1 MTVTDTTYDALDI
14 GRLPNPSIAPDPNM
28 TAEDVLE
35 AARGLIPLLR
45 EHAADTDENR
55 RIPGV
60 VFRAVQEAGLLHIL
74 KPKRYGGLEL
84 SEHDH
89 ARVAMTLAQG
99 CASTA
104 WVFSILSS
112 DNMAVLAYP
121 EQVQEEI
128 WGDDTYRTLAGNTN
142 LNVKAEVERVDGGY
156 LLTGRW
162 GFCSGSD
169 FSEWLIFNAPV
180 GEDKEG
186 HMFLVPREEAVT
198 VDDWTPTGL
207 RGTGSRTMSVER
219 VFVPEHRAQVTK
231 DTVFKLQERRELH
244 PTFDALYAPWP
255 SHGRFPFAAV
265 GVGAAL
271 GAVDEFARTG
281 AGNTRVANALG
292 GEVRLIDQDYVA
304 TEFTD
309 AAGDAD
315 LAKNLVEMRS
325 LTSARRSARHD
336 VPDERELATEQR
348 DNALAIRAALRSV
361 QRIHSLT
368 GAKAGFP
375 SHPAS
380 RAKRDVEMVHHHVT
394 LNWRQAAVRYLAA
407 AVGGEPR

>member
-1 MTVTDTTYDALDI
+1 MTVTDIAHDALGI
-14 GRLPNPSIAPDPNM
+14 GRLENPASPPDPHM
-28 TAEDVLE
+28 TSEDVLA
-35 AARGLIPLLR
+35 AARDLVPLLR
-45 EHAADTDENR
+45 EHAADTDANR

-60 VFRAVQEAGLLHIL
+60 VYRAVQDAGLLHVL
-74 KPKRYGGLEL
+74 KPKKYGGLEL

-89 ARVAMTLAQG
+89 ARIAMTLAQG

-112 DNMAVLAYP
+112 DNMAILAYP

-142 LNVKAEVERVDGGY
+142 LNMKAEVERVDGGY
-156 LLTGRW
+156 LLTGTW

-186 HMFLVPREEAVT
+186 YMFLVPREEAT
-198 VDDWTPTGL
+198 TIDDWTPTGL
-207 RGTGSRTMSVER
+207 RGTGSRSMSVEK
-219 VFVPEHRAQVTK
+219 VFVPEHRAQLTK
-231 DTVFKLQERRELH
+231 DTVFKLQERRSLH

-255 SHGRFPFAAV
+255 SHGRFPFAGV

-271 GAVDEFARTG
+271 GAVQNFAETG
-281 AGNTRVANALG
+281 ASNTRVANALG
-292 GEVRLIDQDYVA
+292 GEIRLIDQDYVA
-304 TEFTD
+304 SEFTE
-309 AAGDAD
+309 AAGEAE
-315 LAKNLVEMRS
+315 LAKNLIEMRS
-325 LTSARRSARHD
+325 LKSAQRSARHD
-336 VPDERELATEQR
+336 VPDEHELATEQR
-348 DNALAIRAALRSV
+348 DNALVIRTAMRSV
-361 QRIHSLT
+361 QRIFALT

-375 SHPAS
+375 SHPIS

-407 AVGGEPR
+407 AVGE